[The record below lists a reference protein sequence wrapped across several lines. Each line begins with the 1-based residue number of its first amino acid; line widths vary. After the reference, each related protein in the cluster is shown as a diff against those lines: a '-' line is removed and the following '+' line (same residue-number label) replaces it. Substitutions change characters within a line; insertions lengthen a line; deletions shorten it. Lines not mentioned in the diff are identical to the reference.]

1 MENSEAKVII
11 KGKESNSSGGS
22 TSENKTDNH
31 SGNGSPDGI
40 TGHLNEITNK
50 VSKLPKPSPI
60 PDKPLILE
68 KQHTFWYL
76 EKDKDSD
83 EVKHWKINHKQF
95 IDFLRLLGFRR
106 YDLNKDF
113 FFVKVVDNVIEE
125 VPLNQIQD
133 ALLKTIE
140 EVEKN
145 KWKHKISKNVLLTK
159 IHSSNTI
166 LFGRNKLSLLGQ
178 IEDLSFAQD
187 TKDEA
192 CIFYRNGYVK
202 CSATGYT
209 LKDYKGL
216 DGYIFRNQIIER
228 DFIKSDGKGDFYQFT
243 RNISI
248 PKTKDGNRLENDQRW
263 LAFKTHIG
271 YLMHSFFDTRLAAV
285 NITDSTVS
293 NSDEGRTGKSLTGV
307 AISKIKSTCE
317 IFGKEF
323 DHTSPHKYS
332 RANLGTQVVF
342 HNDAKKNLAI
352 ETLFNVITDGIEV
365 NGKYEKPFVIKAKYL
380 ITSNSPLPTEGD
392 SSKDRVYEFE
402 LTDHYSLYH
411 RPEDDFGRRFF
422 SDWDAEEWSN
432 FDNFMMQCICDYL
445 REGVIPPKE
454 INLSERKAIEYTNA
468 DFVEFMKSSKIVAG
482 KEYNKKELH
491 EAFLN
496 SYDEY
501 KNDKYLSRQSNFTRY
516 LKSYANYSEDLK
528 GKIKERRGDGKD
540 FITFGVQINQTKLN
554 I

>member
-1 MENSEAKVII
+1 MEKKSLSEPI
-11 KGKESNSSGGS
+11 
-22 TSENKTDNH
+22 SENQTGNH
-31 SGNGSPDGI
+31 SDNGRSNGI
-40 TGHLNEITNK
+40 ADHLKEVGAKI
-50 VSKLPKPSPI
+50 PKTPTSVPQ
-60 PDKPLILE
+60 DKSFILE
-68 KQHTFWYL
+68 KKYQFWYL

-83 EVKHWKINHKQF
+83 ELKNWKINHKQF
-95 IDFLRLLGFRR
+95 IDFIRLLGFRR

-113 FFVKVVDNVIEE
+113 FFVKVMDNVIEE
-125 VPLNQIQD
+125 VPLSQIQD

-140 EVEKN
+140 AVEK
-145 KWKHKISKNVLLTK
+145 KQWKHEISKDVLLTK

-202 CSATGYT
+202 CTAAGYS
-209 LKDYKGL
+209 LKNYKGL
-216 DGYIFRNQIIER
+216 DGYIFRNQMIER
-228 DFIKSDGKGDFYQFT
+228 DFVKSDGNGDFSEFT
-243 RNISI
+243 KNISI
-248 PKTKDGNRLENDQRW
+248 AKTKDGNDQRW
-263 LAFKTHIG
+263 LSFKTHIG

-468 DFVEFMKSSKIVAG
+468 DFVDFMKSAQIVAG

-491 EAFLN
+491 ESFLKD
-496 SYDEY
+496 YDEY

-516 LKSYANYSEDLK
+516 LKSYANYSENLK
-528 GKIKERRGDGKD
+528 GKIKERRSDGND
-540 FITFGVQINQTKLN
+540 FITFGVQINQAKLN
-554 I
+554 L